1 MPDSL
6 NTSLDILRVFKEI
19 ESHVDLKLTALQQQI
34 VSLSQSLDSQLES
47 KLERL
52 ESKLVHVEDKSDGI
66 LMDFGK
72 ELRSVVHRQLEMN
85 QQVEHQIFILSA
97 ALEEFKKQQI
107 ASQAM
112 LEKISNIF
120 RTKAVLR
127 YIAYLVSSTVVA
139 AGTIAGGYELVK
151 GFMQWIK

>member
-6 NTSLDILRVFKEI
+6 NASLDILRVFKEI

-34 VSLSQSLDSQLES
+34 VSLSKSLDTQLEA

-72 ELRSVVHRQLEMN
+72 ELRSVVQRQLEMN
-85 QQVEHQIFILSA
+85 QQVECQVFILSA
-97 ALEEFKKQQI
+97 ALEDFKKQQL
-107 ASQAM
+107 ASQEM

-120 RTKAVLR
+120 RTKVVLR
-127 YIAYLVSSTVVA
+127 YLAYLVSAVVA
-139 AGTIAGGYELVK
+139 AAGTVAGGYELFK